1 MSAVFSMKVGQVGRI
16 SPRTRAVVD
25 FAIDF
30 EDHRNGTYIVTSVG
44 VRLGVNAQFIT
55 AFDEAVYTYV
65 FGDRPGDLIIGGL
78 AFLEACNPDAPR
90 APESDRCSTI
100 TRATKPRHVTRS
112 YLLSSDPRRFR
123 RVCSSAN
130 WTYCVPS
137 RVRHSISSCSS
148 SCRPARGGIRTHWW
162 RKIISPSIMPSPLPG
177 QLRRYS

>member
-78 AFLEACNPDAPR
+78 AFLEACNPDGA
-90 APESDRCSTI
+90 
-100 TRATKPRHVTRS
+100 
-112 YLLSSDPRRFR
+112 
-123 RVCSSAN
+123 
-130 WTYCVPS
+130 
-137 RVRHSISSCSS
+137 SS
-148 SCRPARGGIRTHWW
+148 SGVGQVFDYYESNKASARNTVVLVKFGPKTFQARLLECQLDLLRPEQGAAQYQFVFKLMPPRT
-162 RKIISPSIMPSPLPG
+162 RRNPNALVAQDNQSINNAVATTG
-177 QLRRYS
+177 ATA